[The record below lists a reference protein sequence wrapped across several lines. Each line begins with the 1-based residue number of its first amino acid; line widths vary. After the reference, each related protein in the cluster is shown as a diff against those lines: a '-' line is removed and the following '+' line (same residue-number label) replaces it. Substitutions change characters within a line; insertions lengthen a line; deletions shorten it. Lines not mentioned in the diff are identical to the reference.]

1 MMRVLVAG
9 SAGQVAR
16 ALAEAP
22 HRGFTVRSFGR
33 PEFDLERRE
42 TVEAA
47 FADFRP
53 DVVINAAAYTA
64 VDKAETEPDVA
75 MRINADGPA
84 LLAEL
89 AAKADAPILHLS
101 TDYVFSGDKASP
113 YVESDPVGP
122 ASAYGRSKLE
132 GERRVAAANP
142 KHLILRTAWVHAP
155 YGVNFVRTM
164 LRLAETRP
172 DLGVVADQHGAP
184 TYAPDIAEGLLAI
197 VARIAKGGSAPWGIY
212 HMASSGSCVWADFAE
227 HVFACSAA
235 AGGPSAKVKRI
246 PTVEYPTPARR
257 PANSR
262 LDCGRLR
269 SEYGVALPDWR
280 SGVDRCVA
288 RLLAQRRTT

>member
-1 MMRVLVAG
+1 MRVLVAG

-22 HRGFTVRSFGR
+22 HRGFTVRTFGR
-33 PEFDLERRE
+33 PEFDLERHE

-47 FADFRP
+47 ITAFRP

-64 VDKAETEPDVA
+64 VDKAESEPDVA
-75 MRINADGPA
+75 MRINAEGPGR
-84 LLAEL
+84 LADL
-89 AAKADAPILHLS
+89 AAKTGAPILHLS

-132 GERRVAAANP
+132 GEQRVAAANP

-155 YGVNFVRTM
+155 YGANFVRTM

-172 DLGVVADQHGAP
+172 ELGVVADQHGAP
-184 TYAPDIAEGLLAI
+184 TYAPDIAEGLLEI
-197 VARIAKGGSAPWGIY
+197 VARIASGGPAPWGVY
-212 HMASSGSCVWADFAE
+212 HMAASGSCVWADFAE
-227 HVFACSAA
+227 HVFAVSAA
-235 AGGPSAKVKRI
+235 AGGPSAKVRRI
-246 PTVEYPTPARR
+246 PTAEYPTPARR

-262 LDCGRLR
+262 LDCGKLR
-269 SEYGVALPDWR
+269 SDYGVALPDWR

-288 RLLAQRRTT
+288 SLLAQRRTT

>member
-1 MMRVLVAG
+1 MRVLVAG

-22 HRGFTVRSFGR
+22 DRGFTVRSFGR
-33 PEFDLERRE
+33 PDFDLQRRE

-47 FADFRP
+47 FATFEP

-64 VDKAETEPDVA
+64 VDKAESEPDVA
-75 MRINADGPA
+75 KRINTDGPA

-122 ASAYGRSKLE
+122 AGVYGRSKLE

-142 KHLILRTAWVHAP
+142 RHLILRTAWVHAP
-155 YGVNFVRTM
+155 HGTNFVRTM
-164 LRLAETRP
+164 LRLAETRAV
-172 DLGVVADQHGAP
+172 LGVVADQHGSP
-184 TYAPDIAEGLLAI
+184 TYAPDIAEGLLDI
-197 VARIAKGGSAPWGIY
+197 IARIASGGPATWGVY
-212 HMASSGSCVWADFAE
+212 HMAASGACVWADFAE
-227 HVFACSAA
+227 HVFARSAA
-235 AGGPSAKVKRI
+235 AGGPSAKVNRI
-246 PTVEYPTPARR
+246 STAEYPTPARR

-262 LDCGRLR
+262 LDCDRLR
-269 SEYGVALPDWR
+269 SDYGVALPDWR
-280 SGVDRCVA
+280 SGVDRCVTS
-288 RLLAQRRTT
+288 LLAQWRMT

>member
-1 MMRVLVAG
+1 MRVLVAG

-22 HRGFTVRSFGR
+22 GRGFTVQSFGR
-33 PEFDLERRE
+33 PDFDLERRE

-47 FADFRP
+47 FASFKP

-64 VDKAETEPDVA
+64 VDKAESEPDVA
-75 MRINADGPA
+75 MRLNADGPG
-84 LLAEL
+84 LLADL
-89 AAKADAPILHLS
+89 AAKTGAPILHLS
-101 TDYVFSGDKASP
+101 TDYVFSGDKTTP
-113 YVESDPVGP
+113 YSESDPVGP
-122 ASAYGRSKLE
+122 AGAYGRSKLE

-155 YGVNFVRTM
+155 YGTNFVRTM

-172 DLGVVADQHGAP
+172 ELGVVADQHGAP
-184 TYAPDIAEGLLAI
+184 TYAPDIAEGLLDI
-197 VARIAKGGSAPWGIY
+197 VARIAEGGPSPWGVY

-227 HVFACSAA
+227 HVFMQSAK

-246 PTVEYPTPARR
+246 STAEYPTPARR

-262 LDCGRLR
+262 LDCERLR
-269 SEYGVALPDWR
+269 SDYGIALPDWR

-288 RLLAQRRTT
+288 RLLEQGKAA

>member
-1 MMRVLVAG
+1 MRVLVAG

-22 HRGFTVRSFGR
+22 DRGFTLKAFGR
-33 PEFDLERRE
+33 PDFDLEQRQ
-42 TVEAA
+42 TVEAVFDS
-47 FADFRP
+47 FAP

-64 VDKAETEPDVA
+64 VDKAESESDVA
-75 MRINADGPA
+75 MRINADGA
-84 LLAEL
+84 GLLAEM
-89 AAKADAPILHLS
+89 AANVGAPILHLS
-101 TDYVFSGDKASP
+101 TDYVFAGDKASP

-122 ASAYGRSKLE
+122 AGAYGRSKLE

-155 YGVNFVRTM
+155 YGTNFVRTM

-172 DLGVVADQHGAP
+172 ELGVVADQYGAP
-184 TYAPDIAEGLLAI
+184 TYAADIAEGLLDIA
-197 VARIAKGGSAPWGIY
+197 ARIAAGGPAPWGVY
-212 HMASSGSCVWADFAE
+212 HMASSGACVWADFAE
-227 HVFACSAA
+227 HVFAASAA
-235 AGGPSAKVKRI
+235 AGGPSAKVNRI
-246 PTVEYPTPARR
+246 STAEYPTAARR

-269 SEYGVALPDWR
+269 SDYGVALPDWR